1 MIHREENDD
10 TVGMARQ
17 LWLLWVAPIIGGVI
31 GALACQF
38 IISEDSV
45 QLTLPRKWEIRVEGK
60 DLLADFC

>member
-1 MIHREENDD
+1 M
-10 TVGMARQ
+10 GMARQ

-31 GALACQF
+31 GALACKF
-38 IISEDSV
+38 ISSEDSV